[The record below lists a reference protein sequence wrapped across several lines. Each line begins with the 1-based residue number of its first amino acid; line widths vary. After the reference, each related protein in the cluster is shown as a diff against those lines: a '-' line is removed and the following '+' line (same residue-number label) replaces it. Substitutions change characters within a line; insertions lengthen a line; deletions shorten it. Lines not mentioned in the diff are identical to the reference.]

1 MFGSDSIMAT
11 NNKVWTVIGGVVLV
25 CLLLAVLPKA
35 PAPGRLG
42 AGAPAPIVEFYGEV
56 RALDR
61 L

>member
-1 MFGSDSIMAT
+1 MAT
-11 NNKVWTVIGGVVLV
+11 NTKVWTVIGGVVLV

-35 PAPGRLG
+35 PAPGRLV

-56 RALDR
+56 RVLDR